1 MGFGVKINVEIK
13 AELENAESVA
23 HMFEIL
29 GKYYDLEKPRSSF
42 IKNQIITHLG
52 KFLTLINAK
61 EK

>member
-1 MGFGVKINVEIK
+1 MLGVKINIEVK

-29 GKYYDLEKPRSSF
+29 GEYYDLEKPKSQF
-42 IKNQIITHLG
+42 IKKQIINHLG